1 VVIVP
6 LTTATKIKQYLFLIL
21 IAQLFTFTAL
31 IILHHLQLHIFHHLY
46 KMFKEI
52 TNQYLRYLTIILF
65 FIIVL
70 ICAVEINFL
79 GLFGYSPTKK
89 DIKFPSLSVS
99 SEVYTADSVL
109 IGRYFN
115 ENRTPVRFKD
125 IPSNVVNALVATEDV
140 RFYKHSGVDFY
151 SILSGIVSTA
161 KGDKRGASTI
171 TQQLAKNL
179 YRTRYNKSQ
188 GYIKYIPVVRTL
200 FSKFKE
206 WLTAYKIE
214 SNYTKNDILT
224 MYLNTVPFGNN
235 SFGINT
241 AAKHYF
247 SKNLNNINLQE
258 GALLIGMLKATS
270 TYNPIKYPDK
280 ALERRNVVLT
290 QMGKYGFLKSVE
302 LQSALSQPILLDI
315 GNDSDKSDGDSYLR
329 AAVSKWLNKWCE
341 ENNYNL
347 YEDGLKIYTTI
358 NSKLQKYAEEA
369 VQEQMKTLQR
379 RFNNSWGNEEPW
391 RDSEGNLIENF
402 IGKAVEKLVWYPA
415 LAKKYNFNNDSIQAF
430 LSTPK
435 KMKVFSW
442 DGDKEVEFSTLD
454 SLAYYAKTLNTGM
467 MTLDPFKGHIKVWVG
482 GDMHKY
488 FQYDHVNQAKRQA
501 GSTFKPFAYLAALE
515 SGMTP
520 CDKFTDKPVTI
531 KYKLG
536 DKEEVWEPKNAS
548 YSFSYR
554 EMSLRLAMARS
565 VNSITAQVTDSIGW
579 DKVVEAAHRC
589 GIESPLQSVPSV
601 SLGSNDVSVY
611 EMVKAYSTFLN
622 KGVKTEPILVE
633 KIYDIEHNLIA
644 DFKPVQEQALTEEI
658 AWLMLYML
666 RGGMEEPSGTSQAL
680 WEWDLW
686 KNNNQ
691 IGGKTG
697 TSSDYVD
704 GWYIG
709 LTKDLVTGVWVG
721 ADDRSIH
728 FKTSETGEG
737 SKTALPIFAKFMEKV
752 YKDKSTGY
760 SEGRFPKAGVEITRT
775 YNCPSPQ
782 IFKDTLAV
790 DSLATDSLAQP
801 LPGEDV
807 FPETK
812 DENKPAVDMPV
823 PVN

>member
-1 VVIVP
+1 
-6 LTTATKIKQYLFLIL
+6 
-21 IAQLFTFTAL
+21 
-31 IILHHLQLHIFHHLY
+31 
-46 KMFKEI
+46 MFKEI
-52 TNQYLRYLTIILF
+52 NNRFLRYLTITICVL
-65 FIIVL
+65 IIV

-89 DIKFPSLSVS
+89 DIKFPSLSVA

-109 IGRYFN
+109 IGRYYN
-115 ENRTPVRFKD
+115 ENRTPVTFKE
-125 IPSNVVNALVATEDV
+125 IPTGVINALVATEDV
-140 RFYKHSGVDFY
+140 RFYKHKGVDFY
-151 SILSGIVSTA
+151 SIASGIVSTA

-188 GYIKYIPVVRTL
+188 GYIKHIPVVRTL
-200 FSKFKE
+200 VSKFKE

-214 SNYTKNDILT
+214 SNYSKNDIIT
-224 MYLNTVPFGNN
+224 MYLNTVAFGNN

-241 AAKHYF
+241 ATKHYF
-247 SKNLNNINLQE
+247 NKTVQKIKIEE

-270 TYNPIKYPDK
+270 TYNPIKFPEK
-280 ALERRNVVLT
+280 ALERRNIVLT
-290 QMGKYGFLKSVE
+290 QMHKYGYLKDVE
-302 LQSALSQPILLDI
+302 LQSALSQTLKLDI
-315 GNDSDKSDGDSYLR
+315 GSDSEKSDGDSYLR
-329 AAVSKWLNKWCE
+329 SAVDKWLNKWCD

-358 NSKLQKYAEEA
+358 DSKLQKYAEEA

-379 RFNNSWGNEEPW
+379 RFNNSWGSEDPW
-391 RDSEGNLIENF
+391 RDSEGNVIENF
-402 IGKAVEKLVWYPA
+402 INKAVEKLVWYPA
-415 LAKKYNFNNDSIQAF
+415 LAKKYHFNNDSMQAF
-430 LSTPK
+430 LTKPK

-442 DGDKEVEFSTLD
+442 DGDEEVEFSTLD

-467 MTLDPFKGHIKVWVG
+467 MTLDPFNGHIKVWVG
-482 GDMHKY
+482 GDNHKY

-515 SGMTP
+515 SGMNP

-536 DKEEVWEPKNAS
+536 NKEEVWEPKNSS
-548 YSFSYR
+548 YNFSYQ

-565 VNSITAQVTDSIGW
+565 VNSITAQITDSIGW
-579 DKVVEAAHRC
+579 DKVVESALRC

-601 SLGSNDVSVY
+601 SLGSNDVSVF
-611 EMVKAYSTFLN
+611 EMVKAYGTFLN
-622 KGVKTEPILVE
+622 KGIKTEPILVY
-633 KIYDIEHNLIA
+633 KIYDIENNLIEE
-644 DFKPVQEQALTEEI
+644 FKPKQEKALTEEM

-666 RGGMEEPSGTSQAL
+666 RGGMDEPSGTSQAL

-704 GWYIG
+704 GWYMG
-709 LTKDLVTGVWVG
+709 VTKDLVTGVWVG

-760 SEGRFPKAGVEITRT
+760 SEGRFPKPDIEITLT

-782 IFKDTLAV
+782 IFKDTLTI
-790 DSLATDSLAQP
+790 DSLITDSLSEP
-801 LPGEDV
+801 LPGEEV
-807 FPETK
+807 FPNIKEETK
-812 DENKPAVDMPV
+812 PPITEPV
-823 PVN
+823 PVQ